1 MKNKCFIIAE
11 LSANHGNDINIVLD
25 TVRAVKRSGADAIKI
40 QTYKAD
46 TITIDSNKNDFIIEG
61 GTIWDGKTLY
71 NLYKEASLP
80 WEWHKKIFD
89 LAKELDMICFSS
101 PFDNSA
107 VDFLETLNN
116 PIYKIASFEITDIP
130 LIEYIAKKGK
140 PIIIS
145 TGIADFEDI
154 KLAIDTCKK
163 VGNYDI
169 TLLKCTSS
177 YPAPVEEADL
187 IMIKRFVKDFKV
199 KVGLSDHT
207 LGIIVPITAVAMGAT
222 VIEKH
227 FILNKNIGGPDS
239 SFSLDENEFTQMV
252 KAVRIAEKSIG
263 VEKYDLT
270 LKQKDS
276 RRFSR
281 SLYAIKDIKKG
292 ERFTE
297 KNIKSI
303 RPGYGLHPKFYGQ
316 ILGSISKLDIEK
328 GDRITKNSF

>member
-116 PIYKIASFEITDIP
+116 PIYKI
-130 LIEYIAKKGK
+130 
-140 PIIIS
+140 
-145 TGIADFEDI
+145 
-154 KLAIDTCKK
+154 
-163 VGNYDI
+163 
-169 TLLKCTSS
+169 
-177 YPAPVEEADL
+177 
-187 IMIKRFVKDFKV
+187 
-199 KVGLSDHT
+199 
-207 LGIIVPITAVAMGAT
+207 
-222 VIEKH
+222 
-227 FILNKNIGGPDS
+227 
-239 SFSLDENEFTQMV
+239 
-252 KAVRIAEKSIG
+252 
-263 VEKYDLT
+263 
-270 LKQKDS
+270 
-276 RRFSR
+276 
-281 SLYAIKDIKKG
+281 
-292 ERFTE
+292 
-297 KNIKSI
+297 
-303 RPGYGLHPKFYGQ
+303 
-316 ILGSISKLDIEK
+316 
-328 GDRITKNSF
+328 